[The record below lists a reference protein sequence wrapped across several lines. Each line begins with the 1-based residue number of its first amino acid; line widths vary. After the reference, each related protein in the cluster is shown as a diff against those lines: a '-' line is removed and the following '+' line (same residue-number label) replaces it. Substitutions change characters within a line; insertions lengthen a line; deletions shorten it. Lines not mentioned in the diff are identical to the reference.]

1 MTESEFYKKVKITWE
16 YADYCNQDVCRAT
29 MTCGVTGG
37 IDHEMPEEVKS
48 QLEEILKRRLH
59 DFMVKEFGGSAGSS
73 DLKMAYL
80 VGYDDGLLGS
90 HCNPEK
96 AVM

>member
-16 YADYCNQDVCRAT
+16 YDDFRNQDVCRAT

-59 DFMVKEFGGSAGSS
+59 DFMVKEFGGGSA
-73 DLKMAYL
+73 DPKMAYH
-80 VGYDDGLLGS
+80 VGYDDGLRGRR
-90 HCNPEK
+90 CNPEK